1 MSKETL
7 GQKIANL
14 RKEKGL
20 TQEELAEKLDVSS
33 QAVSKWEN
41 DISCP
46 DIMLLPKLSD
56 IFGTTVDSLL
66 GCEKEKESVQLVPQK
81 ERKNVDDLVMRI
93 VVDSSDGDKVRIN
106 LPLALIKIGMDAG
119 ASMPQ
124 INGNEALK
132 NIDFSKIIEMAEN
145 GVLGQ
150 LVEVE
155 SSDGDTV
162 HIFVEEI

>member
-46 DIMLLPKLSD
+46 DIMLLPKLAD

-66 GCEKEKESVQLVPQK
+66 GCEKEKESVQLVPQR

-93 VVDSSDGDKVRIN
+93 VVDSSDGDRVRIN
-106 LPLALIKIGMDAG
+106 LPLALIKVGMDAG

-124 INGNEALK
+124 INGNEALQS
-132 NIDFSKIIEMAEN
+132 IDFSKIIEMAEK

>member
-46 DIMLLPKLSD
+46 DIMLLPKLAD

-66 GCEKEKESVQLVPQK
+66 GCEKEKESVQLVPQR

-93 VVDSSDGDKVRIN
+93 VVDSSDGDRVRIN
-106 LPLALIKIGMDAG
+106 LPLALIKIGVDAG

-124 INGNEALK
+124 INGNEALQS
-132 NIDFSKIIEMAEN
+132 IDFSKIIEMAEK

>member
-20 TQEELAEKLDVSS
+20 TQEDLAENLNVSS

-46 DIMLLPKLSD
+46 DIMLLPKLAD
-56 IFGTTVDSLL
+56 IFGVTVDSLL
-66 GCEKEKESVQLVPQK
+66 GCEKEKESVQFVPQK

-106 LPLALIKIGMDAG
+106 LPLALIKIGMDTG

-124 INGNEALK
+124 INGNEALQS
-132 NIDFSKIIEMAEN
+132 IDFSKIIEMAEN